1 MSLTSFITRPEIRAG
16 FRAAIKRPPFKA
28 DAVMLAPPLTTNYR
42 IVGTAF
48 DYLLR
53 FYVER
58 LNPSARMTGWVAA
71 AGLLFLRGSR
81 PKVFETA
88 SEYFLQT
95 RAHYRKYLQDGIL
108 TDGLLSGALRLAYLD
123 VVVRAGA
130 DKFDET
136 AFHSIDNRDIA
147 DLRALMSLAR
157 EQDFRS
163 QKACHLNPTFGSA
176 SVMVGGGDADL
187 LIDDKLVDIKTT
199 KNLALDRQ
207 HFHQLVG
214 YYVLMLLGGVDVK
227 RSENVNY
234 IKDVCEVTQLCI
246 YYSRHG
252 YLHSMSLEDLI
263 DPKTLPSF
271 TEWFVKAA
279 TEEKRSKS
287 RKSRGLP
294 RGKFSRNSQNNHSL
308 HGKF

>member
-16 FRAAIKRPPFKA
+16 FRAAIRRPPFKVNA
-28 DAVMLAPPLTTNYR
+28 EMLAPPLTTNYR

-53 FYVER
+53 FCVER
-58 LNPSARMTGWVAA
+58 INPEARMTAWVAS

-81 PKVFETA
+81 PEMFEMA
-88 SEYFLQT
+88 SQHFLQART
-95 RAHYRKYLQDGIL
+95 HYQNYIQDGIL
-108 TDGLLSGALRLAYLD
+108 TDELLSGALRLAYLD

-130 DKFDET
+130 DKFDDI
-136 AFHSIDNRDIA
+136 AFQSVDNRDIA
-147 DLRALMSLAR
+147 DLRTLMSLVR
-157 EQDFRS
+157 EQDFKS
-163 QKACHLNPTFGSA
+163 QKACHLNPTFGFA

-187 LIDDKLVDIKTT
+187 LIDDKLIDIKTT
-199 KNLALDRQ
+199 KNLVLERQ

-234 IKDVCEVTQLCI
+234 IKEVCDVRQLCI

-252 YLHSMSLEDLI
+252 YLHSISLADLI
-263 DPKTLPSF
+263 DLDTLPSF
-271 TEWFVKAA
+271 TEWFVKVASKELSIKNRVGVRALRKMVASAA
-279 TEEKRSKS
+279 SPDS
-287 RKSRGLP
+287 YC
-294 RGKFSRNSQNNHSL
+294 
-308 HGKF
+308 